1 MTSTIEIKNKTNN
14 SATANSVVDENML
27 YVENLQKS
35 YGGRR
40 VVDNVSFTVG
50 RREVVGLLGRN
61 GAGKTT
67 SFDMVLG
74 LVKPERGRI
83 RLGQQ
88 DFTKLAIHERSKL
101 GISYLPQEASTFRK
115 LTAGDNIRLILQLR
129 GLSKSEQD
137 EKIKYLL
144 EQFGLQYLYDTLAVQ
159 LSGGERRRLELAR
172 CLATEPHFILLD
184 EPFTGID
191 PISITDIQGLIR
203 RLRDE
208 WNLGVLLT
216 DHNPR
221 ATLKITDR
229 AYLIDYGKILVAGTS
244 QEVADS
250 PVARKQYLGEDFSL

>member
-1 MTSTIEIKNKTNN
+1 MTSTIDIKKRTDN

-27 YVENLQKS
+27 YVDNLQKS

-50 RREVVGLLGRN
+50 RGEIVGLLGRN

-74 LVKPERGRI
+74 LVKPEKGHI
-83 RLGQQ
+83 RFGHHDLA
-88 DFTKLAIHERSKL
+88 KLPIHERSRL

-115 LTAGDNIRLILQLR
+115 LTSGDNIRLILQMR
-129 GLSKSEQD
+129 NFSKKEQD
-137 EKIKYLL
+137 ERIKYLL
-144 EQFGLQYLYDTLAVQ
+144 EQFGLEYLENTLSVQ

-172 CLATEPHFILLD
+172 CLATEPKFILLD

-191 PISITDIQGLIR
+191 PISIADIQGLIR

-229 AYLIDYGKILVAGTS
+229 AYLINQGKILVAGTS
-244 QEVADS
+244 HEVAAS
-250 PVARKQYLGEDFSL
+250 PVARKQYLGEDFTL